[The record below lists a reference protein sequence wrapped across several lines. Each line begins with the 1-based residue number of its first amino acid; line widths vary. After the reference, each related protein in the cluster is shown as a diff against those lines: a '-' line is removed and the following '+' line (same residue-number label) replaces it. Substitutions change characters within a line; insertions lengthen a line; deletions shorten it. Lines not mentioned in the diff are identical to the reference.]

1 MGTLW
6 TPGGE
11 HEVGREP
18 AAPPGAQSTQPPG
31 AETTQPPG
39 AQTTQP
45 PGTQSTQPPGSQPAG
60 SQAFGPPDDFDDD
73 EAELSEE
80 QIAQMRELEERL
92 AATPASVVVAN
103 HAYGLFELAALH
115 LGRRPPN
122 LGEAQTA
129 IDAMGALVEGMG
141 DRLGE
146 HGPQLQDG
154 LAQLRMAFVHVSEAN
169 GQLPSA

>member
-1 MGTLW
+1 VGTLW

-18 AAPPGAQSTQPPG
+18 EAPQGAEATGTQATAPPGAEAFVPPEG
-31 AETTQPPG
+31 
-39 AQTTQP
+39 
-45 PGTQSTQPPGSQPAG
+45 
-60 SQAFGPPDDFDDD
+60 FDDE

-122 LGEAQTA
+122 LGEAQIA

-169 GQLPSA
+169 GQPPTA